1 VGLFDAIREKAGELL
16 SGATEKVGDLTAD
29 IPGVQEVQDMTQS
42 AGDQATAAA
51 EDLGTTATGAAENLS
66 GTATDATDTIAG
78 SLPELPPEAYRP

>member
-29 IPGVQEVQDMTQS
+29 LPGVQEVQDMTQS

-51 EDLGTTATGAAENLS
+51 ENLS

-78 SLPELPPEAYRP
+78 ALPEMPPEAYRP